1 MSSFGLSKQLS
12 IPISSAK
19 EYMDIYFN
27 RYPEIKSYMNKTKEF
42 AKENGYVQ
50 TIYGRKLYLP
60 EINSKQVQRR
70 KYAERTAIN
79 APVQGS
85 AADIIKIAM
94 IDINKWLE
102 KINSSTKIIMQVH
115 DELVFEISE
124 NDLDQEVP
132 EIIKIMQGCVNL
144 NLPLKVNYG
153 VDNNWGDAH

>member
-1 MSSFGLSKQLS
+1 
-12 IPISSAK
+12 
-19 EYMDIYFN
+19 
-27 RYPEIKSYMNKTKEF
+27 MNKTKEF

-60 EINSKQVQRR
+60 EINSKHVQRR

>member
-1 MSSFGLSKQLS
+1 
-12 IPISSAK
+12 
-19 EYMDIYFN
+19 MDIYFN